1 MNIVFIISL
10 SIVSFVLLIL
20 ILVIA
25 IYKIPGHCE
34 RKKKQNKDDGG
45 IPEVPKS
52 TQNGDAYS
60 GDEQYV
66 DFGCLDDENE
76 HQYQNMI
83 DRENQL
89 QNDDANEQENPYDDY
104 YEYPETNSY
113 WPVTIRIID
122 GCAESW
128 NLFISSVELDISL
141 VRN

>member
-1 MNIVFIISL
+1 M
-10 SIVSFVLLIL
+10 
-20 ILVIA
+20 
-25 IYKIPGHCE
+25 
-34 RKKKQNKDDGG
+34 
-45 IPEVPKS
+45 PKS

-60 GDEQYV
+60 GDGQYV
-66 DFGCLDDENE
+66 DFECLDDENE